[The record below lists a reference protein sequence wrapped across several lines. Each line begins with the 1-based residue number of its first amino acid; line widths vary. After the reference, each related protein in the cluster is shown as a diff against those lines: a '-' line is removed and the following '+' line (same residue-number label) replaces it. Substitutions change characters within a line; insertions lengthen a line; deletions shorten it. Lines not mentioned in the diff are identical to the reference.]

1 MALSGS
7 FQNLPV
13 SGFGL
18 YCTWSAVQS
27 VTGNYSDVTLNVY
40 LKYYTLEVGSRA
52 DSTISINGTSETYT
66 APAITDYSSGSH
78 TKLLKTKTV
87 RVNHNADG
95 TKSGVALSAY
105 WRFSGTYS
113 GTPISSITASTTI
126 TLDTIDR
133 TAPTVSLTTSNVTAN
148 GVTLSA
154 TSSATADIWQYSTDN
169 GSTWTQFSTTA
180 GTSASKALTGLSPNT
195 TYYIKVRARKK
206 SNQVYGTS
214 SAATVKTL
222 GGAVVNSAT
231 QVTADAATVTLKVN
245 VTVYDASYDYT
256 LTLKN
261 GSTTIISIGGL
272 TWSKGTADRTVN
284 LTASERTTLLTAMA
298 NMKSFTGTFAVT
310 TYSGGSTQIGSTS
323 SKTATV
329 TTTAADSAPTLSGFT
344 YADSYATTTA
354 ITGNDQ
360 LFIQSHSKLTVTPG
374 TATAKN
380 QASIANYTAT
390 CNGVSV
396 SNTTGAA
403 LTVGAVSKS
412 GTVAVV
418 LTVTDSRGY
427 TASVT
432 KNITVIAYAAPKVN
446 SLTLRRTNDI
456 EAEMQLVF
464 NGTISAITVDSV
476 QKNSLLYCRY
486 RYKATSATSWSSY
499 VSILSAVTQS
509 GTSFSYSNLELRSL
523 ASDQSWDVHIQIRDQ
538 LNSLSSL
545 DLYYV
550 IPQGTPLVALRKQKV
565 GINTPNPAA
574 ALDVVGDAK
583 VSGTLTAATLSGSLA
598 PSKLSSAV
606 PISKGG
612 TGATTAAAARTNLA
626 VLPLSGGTM
635 TGQIL
640 KAGAG
645 SSFINGRANALIR
658 TNSNSAASSFF
669 SIASVKTPSGAW
681 DIGVL
686 GESLYFV
693 YGTDA
698 NFDGGTNT
706 TVNRYINTSGNFNGK
721 AANVTGTVALANGGT
736 GGTTAAAAR
745 TNLGIAATSLYSG
758 SLTGTNSCTFNYGNY
773 SFYVILGQPTS
784 GSSKISVTIPKG
796 LITTSDTKFQFA
808 DEQNYCSFNIK
819 YSGST
824 VTLTRSAGSGVIT
837 NVYGIN

>member
-13 SGFGL
+13 NNFGL
-18 YCTWSAVQS
+18 YCTWSATQS
-27 VTGNYSDVTLNVY
+27 ITGNYSDVTLNVY
-40 LKYYTLEVGSRA
+40 LKYYTLEVGSRS
-52 DSTISINGTSETYT
+52 DSTISINGTTETYT
-66 APAITDYSSGSH
+66 APAITDYSSGQH
-78 TKLLKTKTV
+78 TVLLKSKTV

-113 GTPISSITASTTI
+113 GQSISSITASTTI

-133 TAPTVSLTTSNVTAN
+133 TAPTVSLSTSSITAS
-148 GVTLSA
+148 GVTISA
-154 TSSATADIWQYSTDN
+154 TSSATADIWQYSIDN

-180 GTSASKALTGLSPNT
+180 GTSASKAITGLSPNT
-195 TYYIKVRARKK
+195 TYYIKVKARKK

-222 GGAVVNSAT
+222 GGAVVNSVN
-231 QVTADAATVTLKVN
+231 QVTADAATVSIKLN
-245 VTVYDASYDYT
+245 VTVYDASYSYT
-256 LTLKN
+256 LELKN
-261 GSTTIISIGGL
+261 GSTSILSVGGL
-272 TWSKGTADRTVN
+272 TWSKGTADRTVT
-284 LTASERTTLLTAMA
+284 LTAANRTTLLTAMA
-298 NMKSFTGTFAVT
+298 SLKSFTGTFAVT
-310 TYSGGSTQIGSTS
+310 TYSGSTQIGSVS
-323 SKTATV
+323 SKTATI
-329 TTTAADSAPTLSGFT
+329 TTTAANSGPTLSGFT

-354 ITGNDQ
+354 ITENDQ
-360 LFIQSHSKLTVTPG
+360 LFIQGYSKLTVTPG
-374 TATAKN
+374 TATPKN
-380 QASIANYTAT
+380 QATIANYTAT

-396 SNTTGAA
+396 SNTTGDA
-403 LTVGAVSKS
+403 LTVGTVSKS

-418 LTVTDSRGY
+418 LTITDSRGY

-432 KNITVIAYAAPKVN
+432 KNITVLAYAKPKVN

-464 NGTISAITVDSV
+464 NGSISAITVDSV
-476 QKNSLLYCRY
+476 EKNSLLYVRY
-486 RYKATSATSWSSY
+486 RYKATSASSYSSY

-523 ASDQSWDVHIQIRDQ
+523 AADQSWDVHIQIRDQ

-565 GINTPNPAA
+565 GINTPTPEA

-583 VSGTLTAATLSGSLA
+583 VSGTLTATTLSGALA

-626 VLPLSGGTM
+626 VLPLAGGTM
-635 TGQIL
+635 TGQIK
-640 KAGAG
+640 KAGVG
-645 SSFINGRANALIR
+645 SSYINGRNNAMIR
-658 TNSNSAASSFF
+658 TTSNGSASQFF
-669 SIASVKTPSGAW
+669 SAVSVKTPSGAW

-698 NFDGGTNT
+698 NYDAGTNT
-706 TVNRYINTSGNFNGK
+706 TVGRYINSSGNFNGK

-758 SLTGTNSCTFNYGNY
+758 TLTGTNSCTFNYGNY
-773 SFYVILGQPTS
+773 NFYIIVGLPTT
-784 GSSKISVTIPKG
+784 SSARIGLVVPKA
-796 LITTSDTKFQFA
+796 LLTTSDVKYQIA
-808 DEQNYCSFNIK
+808 DDANYCSFYLK

-824 VTLTRSAGSGVIT
+824 VTMTRYGGSGQIIS
-837 NVYGIN
+837 VYGVN

>member
-13 SGFGL
+13 NNFGL
-18 YCTWSAVQS
+18 YCTWSATQS
-27 VTGNYSDVTLNVY
+27 VTGNYSDVTLNIY
-40 LKYYTLEVGSRA
+40 LKYYTLEVGSRS
-52 DSTISINGTSETYT
+52 DSTISINGTTETYT
-66 APAITDYSSGSH
+66 APAITDYSSGQH

-95 TKSGVALSAY
+95 TKSGVVLSAY

-113 GTPISSITASTTI
+113 GQSISSITATATV

-133 TAPTVSLTTSNVTAN
+133 TSPTVSLSTSSITAS
-148 GVTLSA
+148 GVTISA
-154 TSSATADIWQYSTDN
+154 TSSATADIWQYSIDN

-180 GTSASKALTGLSPNT
+180 GTSASKAITGLSPNT
-195 TYYIKVRARKK
+195 TYYIKVKARKK

-222 GGAVVNSAT
+222 GGAVVNSVN
-231 QVTADAATVTLKVN
+231 QVTADAATVSIKLN
-245 VTVYDASYDYT
+245 VTVYDASYAYT
-256 LTLKN
+256 LDLKN
-261 GSTTIISIGGL
+261 GSTTIVSVVGL
-272 TWSKGTADRTVN
+272 TWSKGTADRTVT
-284 LTASERTTLLTAMA
+284 LTSTERTELLTAMA

-329 TTTAADSAPTLSGFT
+329 TTTAANSGPTLSGFT

-360 LFIQSHSKLTVTPG
+360 LFIQGHSKLTVTPG
-374 TATAKN
+374 TATPKN
-380 QASIANYTAT
+380 QATIANYTAT

-396 SNTTGAA
+396 SNTTGDA

-418 LTVTDSRGY
+418 LTITDSRGY

-432 KNITVIAYAAPKVN
+432 QNITVLAYAKPKVN

-464 NGTISAITVDSV
+464 NGSISAITVDSV
-476 QKNSLLYCRY
+476 QKNSLLYVRY
-486 RYKATSATSWSSY
+486 RYKATSATSYSSY

-523 ASDQSWDVHIQIRDQ
+523 AADQSWDVHIQIRDQ

-565 GINTPNPAA
+565 GINTPTPEA

-598 PSKLSSAV
+598 PAKLSSAV

-626 VLPLSGGTM
+626 VLPLAGGTL
-635 TGQIL
+635 TG
-640 KAGAG
+640 KVTSTYG
-645 SSFINGRANALIR
+645 
-658 TNSNSAASSFF
+658 
-669 SIASVKTPSGAW
+669 
-681 DIGVL
+681 DIGIVMQHGTASKDCGVSMKRTDTEVQMFVGVGTGGVNHGVYSNKL
-686 GESLYFV
+686 GKWLV
-693 YGTDA
+693 YG
-698 NFDGGTNT
+698 DGSNVYCNGTAT
-706 TVNRYINTSGNFNGK
+706 
-721 AANVTGTVALANGGT
+721 NVTGTVAIGHGGT
-736 GGTTAAAAR
+736 GATTAAAAR
-745 TNLGIAATSLYSG
+745 TNLGITCTSLYNGSLSSG
-758 SLTGTNSCTFNYGNY
+758 SITFNYGNY
-773 SFYVILGQPTS
+773 NAYLILGQP
-784 GSSKISVTIPKG
+784 GSATAIAGIVVPKG
-796 LITTSDTKFQFA
+796 MITTSDVKYQIT
-808 DEQNYCSFNIK
+808 DESYYRCFNLK

-824 VTLTRSAGSGVIT
+824 VTLTISTGSGTISRVFGLT
-837 NVYGIN
+837 

>member
-18 YCTWSAVQS
+18 YCTWSATQS

-113 GTPISSITASTTI
+113 GTPISSITASTTV

-133 TAPTVSLTTSNVTAN
+133 TAPTVSLTTSNITAN

-310 TYSGGSTQIGSTS
+310 TYTGGSTQIGSTS

-329 TTTAADSAPTLSGFT
+329 TTTAANSAPTLSGFT

-626 VLPLSGGTM
+626 VLPLAGGTM

-698 NFDGGTNT
+698 NFDAGTNT
-706 TVNRYINTSGNFNGK
+706 TVNRYINTSGNFSGK

-745 TNLGIAATSLYSG
+745 TNLGITCTSLYNGSLSSG
-758 SLTGTNSCTFNYGNY
+758 SITFNYGNY
-773 SFYVILGQPTS
+773 NAYLILGQP
-784 GSSKISVTIPKG
+784 GSATAIAGLVVPKG
-796 LITTSDTKFQFA
+796 MITTSDVKYQIT
-808 DEQNYCSFNIK
+808 DESYYRCFNLK

-824 VTLTRSAGSGVIT
+824 VTLTISTGSGTVNRVFGLT
-837 NVYGIN
+837 

>member
-13 SGFGL
+13 NNFGL
-18 YCTWSAVQS
+18 YCTWSATQS

-52 DSTISINGTSETYT
+52 DSTISINGVSETYT
-66 APAITDYSSGSH
+66 APAITDYSSGQH

-133 TAPTVSLTTSNVTAN
+133 TAPTVSLSTSSITAS
-148 GVTLSA
+148 GVTISA
-154 TSSATADIWQYSTDN
+154 TSSATADIWQYSIDY

-180 GTSASKALTGLSPNT
+180 GTSASKAITGLSPNT

-222 GGAVVNSAT
+222 GGAIVNSVN
-231 QVTADAATVTLKVN
+231 QVTADAATISIKLN
-245 VTVYDASYDYT
+245 VTVYDASYAYT
-256 LTLKN
+256 LALKN
-261 GSTTIISIGGL
+261 GSTTIVSVDGL
-272 TWSKGTADRTVN
+272 TWSKGTADRTVV
-284 LTASERTTLLTAMA
+284 LTSSERTELLTAMA

-310 TYSGGSTQIGSTS
+310 TYNGSTQIGSVS

-329 TTTAADSAPTLSGFT
+329 TTTAANSGPTLSGFT
-344 YADSYATTTA
+344 FADSYATTTA

-360 LFIQSHSKLTVTPG
+360 LFIQGHSKLTVTPG
-374 TATAKN
+374 TATPKN
-380 QASIANYTAT
+380 QATITNYTAT

-418 LTVTDSRGY
+418 LTITDSRGY
-427 TASVT
+427 TASVS
-432 KNITVIAYAAPKVN
+432 KNITVLAYAKPKVN

-464 NGTISAITVDSV
+464 NGSISAITVDSV
-476 QKNSLLYCRY
+476 QKNSLLYVRY
-486 RYKATSATSWSSY
+486 RYKATSATSYSSY

-565 GINTPNPAA
+565 GINTPTPEA

-583 VSGTLTAATLSGSLA
+583 VSGTLTATTLSGALA

-626 VLPLSGGTM
+626 VLPLAGGTL
-635 TGQIL
+635 TG
-640 KAGAG
+640 KVTSTYG
-645 SSFINGRANALIR
+645 
-658 TNSNSAASSFF
+658 
-669 SIASVKTPSGAW
+669 
-681 DIGVL
+681 DIGIVMQHGTASKDCGVSMKRTDTEVQMFVGVGTGGVNHGVYSNKL
-686 GESLYFV
+686 GKWLIYGN
-693 YGTDA
+693 GTDVIC
-698 NFDGGTNT
+698 NGTAT
-706 TVNRYINTSGNFNGK
+706 
-721 AANVTGTVALANGGT
+721 NVTGTVAIGHGGT
-736 GGTTAAAAR
+736 GATTAAAAR
-745 TNLGIAATSLYSG
+745 TNLGITCTSLYNGSLSSG
-758 SLTGTNSCTFNYGNY
+758 SITFNYGNY
-773 SFYVILGQPTS
+773 NAYLILGQP
-784 GSSKISVTIPKG
+784 GSATAIAGIVVPKG
-796 LITTSDTKFQFA
+796 MITTSDVKYQIT
-808 DEQNYCSFNIK
+808 DESYYRCFNLK

-824 VTLTRSAGSGVIT
+824 VTLTISTGSGTISRVFGLT
-837 NVYGIN
+837 

>member
-13 SGFGL
+13 NNFGL
-18 YCTWSAVQS
+18 YCTWSATQS

-66 APAITDYSSGSH
+66 APAINDYSSGQH

-133 TAPTVSLTTSNVTAN
+133 AAPTVSLSTSSITAS
-148 GVTLSA
+148 GVTISA

-180 GTSASKALTGLSPNT
+180 GTSASKAITGLSPNT
-195 TYYIKVRARKK
+195 TYYIKVRVRKK

-222 GGAVVNSAT
+222 GGAVVNSVTAL
-231 QVTADAATVTLKVN
+231 TADAATVKVVIN
-245 VTVYDASYDYT
+245 VTVYEASYTNT
-256 LTLKN
+256 LVIKN
-261 GSTTIISIGGL
+261 GSTAYLTISGL
-272 TWSKGTADRTVN
+272 SWSKGTADRTVT
-284 LTASERTTLLTAMA
+284 LTAAQRTTLLTAMSTI
-298 NMKSFTGTFAVT
+298 KSFTGTFAVSS
-310 TYSGGSTQIGSTS
+310 YSGSTQIGSTS

-329 TTTAADSAPTLSGFT
+329 STTAANSGPTLSGFT
-344 YADSYATTTA
+344 FADSYATTTA

-360 LFIQSHSKLTVTPG
+360 LFIQGYSKLTVTPG

-380 QASIANYTAT
+380 NATITNYTAT

-396 SNTTGAA
+396 SNTTGDA
-403 LTVGAVSKS
+403 LTVGVVSKS

-427 TASVT
+427 TASVS
-432 KNITVIAYAAPKVN
+432 KNITVLAYAKPKVS

-464 NGTISAITVDSV
+464 NGSISAITVDSV
-476 QKNSLLYCRY
+476 QKNSLLYVRY
-486 RYKATSATSWSSY
+486 RYKATSATSYSSY

-550 IPQGTPLVALRKQKV
+550 IPQGTPLVALRKKMV
-565 GINTPNPAA
+565 GINTPTPAA

-583 VSGTLTAATLSGSLA
+583 VSGTLTATTLSGALA
-598 PSKLSSAV
+598 PAKLSAAV

-626 VLPLSGGTM
+626 VLPLAGGTVTGQVKSTYANAGGFLIEHGTANKDACFRATRSDTGVSVYMGVGSGGTNH
-635 TGQIL
+635 GVYSYKLGKWIVY
-640 KAGAG
+640 ADG
-645 SSFINGRANALIR
+645 SNIYCNGTA
-658 TNSNSAASSFF
+658 T
-669 SIASVKTPSGAW
+669 
-681 DIGVL
+681 
-686 GESLYFV
+686 
-693 YGTDA
+693 
-698 NFDGGTNT
+698 
-706 TVNRYINTSGNFNGK
+706 
-721 AANVTGTVALANGGT
+721 NVTGTVAIGHGGT
-736 GGTTAAAAR
+736 GATTAAAAR
-745 TNLGIAATSLYSG
+745 TNLGITCTSLYNGSLSSG
-758 SLTGTNSCTFNYGNY
+758 SITFNYGNY
-773 SFYVILGQPTS
+773 NAYLILGQP
-784 GSSKISVTIPKG
+784 GSATAIAGIVVPKG
-796 LITTSDTKFQFA
+796 MITTSDVKYQIT
-808 DEQNYCSFNIK
+808 DESYYRCFNLK

-824 VTLTRSAGSGVIT
+824 VTLTISTGSGTISRVFGLT
-837 NVYGIN
+837 

>member
-66 APAITDYSSGSH
+66 APAINDYSSGSH

-113 GTPISSITASTTI
+113 GTPISSITASTTV

-133 TAPTVSLTTSNVTAN
+133 TAPTVSLTTSNITAN

-329 TTTAADSAPTLSGFT
+329 TTTAANSAPTLSGFT

-412 GTVAVV
+412 GTVVVV

-626 VLPLSGGTM
+626 VLPLAGGTM

-645 SSFINGRANALIR
+645 SSFINGRSNALIR

-698 NFDGGTNT
+698 NFDAGTNT
-706 TVNRYINTSGNFNGK
+706 TVNRYINTSGNFSGK

-745 TNLGIAATSLYSG
+745 TNLGITCTSLYNGSLSSG
-758 SLTGTNSCTFNYGNY
+758 SITFNYGNY
-773 SFYVILGQPTS
+773 NAYLILGQP
-784 GSSKISVTIPKG
+784 GSATAIAGIVVPKG
-796 LITTSDTKFQFA
+796 MITTSDVKYQIT
-808 DEQNYCSFNIK
+808 DESYYRCFNLK

-824 VTLTRSAGSGVIT
+824 VTLTISSGSGTISRVFGLT
-837 NVYGIN
+837 

>member
-13 SGFGL
+13 NNFGL
-18 YCTWSAVQS
+18 YCTWSATQS

-52 DSTISINGTSETYT
+52 DSTISINGVSETYT
-66 APAITDYSSGSH
+66 APAITDYSSGQH

-133 TAPTVSLTTSNVTAN
+133 TAPTVSLSTSSITAS
-148 GVTLSA
+148 GVTISA
-154 TSSATADIWQYSTDN
+154 TSSATSDIWQYSIDN

-180 GTSASKALTGLSPNT
+180 GTSASKAITGLSPNT
-195 TYYIKVRARKK
+195 TYYIKVKARKK
-206 SNQVYGTS
+206 SNQVYGIS

-222 GGAVVNSAT
+222 GGAIVNSVN
-231 QVTADAATVTLKVN
+231 QVTADAATVSIKLN
-245 VTVYDASYDYT
+245 VTVYDTSYAYT
-256 LTLKN
+256 LALKN
-261 GSTTIISIGGL
+261 GSTTIVSVDGL
-272 TWSKGTADRTVN
+272 TWSKGTADRTVV
-284 LTASERTTLLTAMA
+284 LTSSERTELLTAMA

-310 TYSGGSTQIGSTS
+310 TYNGSTQIGSVS

-329 TTTAADSAPTLSGFT
+329 TTTAANSGPTLSGFT
-344 YADSYATTTA
+344 FADSYATTTA

-360 LFIQSHSKLTVTPG
+360 LFIQGHSKLTVTPG
-374 TATAKN
+374 TATPKN
-380 QASIANYTAT
+380 QATITNYTAT

-396 SNTTGAA
+396 SNTTGTA
-403 LTVGAVSKS
+403 LTVGPVSKS

-418 LTVTDSRGY
+418 LTITDSRGY

-432 KNITVIAYAAPKVN
+432 QNITVLAYAKPKVN

-464 NGTISAITVDSV
+464 NGSISAITVDSV
-476 QKNSLLYCRY
+476 QKNSLLYVRY
-486 RYKATSATSWSSY
+486 RYKATSATSYSSY

-565 GINTPNPAA
+565 GINTPTPEA

-583 VSGTLTAATLSGSLA
+583 VSGTLTATTLSGALA

-626 VLPLSGGTM
+626 VLPLAGGTL
-635 TGQIL
+635 TG
-640 KAGAG
+640 KVTSTYG
-645 SSFINGRANALIR
+645 
-658 TNSNSAASSFF
+658 
-669 SIASVKTPSGAW
+669 
-681 DIGVL
+681 DIGIVMQHGTASKDCGVSMKRTDTEVQMFVGVGTGGVNHGVYSNKL
-686 GESLYFV
+686 GKWLIYGN
-693 YGTDA
+693 GTDVIC
-698 NFDGGTNT
+698 NGTAT
-706 TVNRYINTSGNFNGK
+706 
-721 AANVTGTVALANGGT
+721 NVTGTVAIGHGGT
-736 GGTTAAAAR
+736 GATTAAAAR
-745 TNLGIAATSLYSG
+745 TNLGITCTSLYNGSLSSG
-758 SLTGTNSCTFNYGNY
+758 SITFNYGNY
-773 SFYVILGQPTS
+773 NAYLILGQP
-784 GSSKISVTIPKG
+784 GSATAIAGIVVPKG
-796 LITTSDTKFQFA
+796 MITTSDVKYQIT
-808 DEQNYCSFNIK
+808 DESYYRCFNLK

-824 VTLTRSAGSGVIT
+824 VTLTISTGSGTISRVFGLT
-837 NVYGIN
+837 

>member
-13 SGFGL
+13 NNFGL
-18 YCTWSAVQS
+18 YCTWSATQS

-66 APAITDYSSGSH
+66 APAINDYSSGQH

-133 TAPTVSLTTSNVTAN
+133 AAPTVSLSTSSITAS
-148 GVTLSA
+148 GVTISA

-180 GTSASKALTGLSPNT
+180 GTSASKAITGLSPNT

-222 GGAVVNSAT
+222 GGAVVNSVTAL
-231 QVTADAATVTLKVN
+231 TADAATVKVVIN
-245 VTVYDASYDYT
+245 VTVYEASYTNT
-256 LTLKN
+256 LVIKN
-261 GSTTIISIGGL
+261 GSTAYLTISGL
-272 TWSKGTADRTVN
+272 SWSKGTADRTVT
-284 LTASERTTLLTAMA
+284 LTAAQRTTLLTAMSTI
-298 NMKSFTGTFAVT
+298 KSFTGTFAVSS
-310 TYSGGSTQIGSTS
+310 YSGSTQIGSTS

-329 TTTAADSAPTLSGFT
+329 STTAANSGPTLSGFT
-344 YADSYATTTA
+344 FADSYATTTA

-360 LFIQSHSKLTVTPG
+360 LFIQGYSKLTVTPG

-380 QASIANYTAT
+380 NATITNYTAT

-396 SNTTGAA
+396 SNTTGDA
-403 LTVGAVSKS
+403 LTVGVVSKS

-427 TASVT
+427 TASVS
-432 KNITVIAYAAPKVN
+432 KNITVLAYAKPKVS

-464 NGTISAITVDSV
+464 NGSISAITVDSV
-476 QKNSLLYCRY
+476 QKNSLLYVRY
-486 RYKATSATSWSSY
+486 RYKATSATSYSSY

-509 GTSFSYSNLELRSL
+509 GTSFSYSNLELRTL

-550 IPQGTPLVALRKQKV
+550 IPQGTPLVALRKKMV
-565 GINTPNPAA
+565 GINTPTPAA

-583 VSGTLTAATLSGSLA
+583 VSGTLTATTLSGALA
-598 PSKLSSAV
+598 PAKLSAAV

-626 VLPLSGGTM
+626 VLPLAGGTVTGQVKSTYANAGGFLIEHGTANKDACFRATRSDTGVSVYMGVGSGGTNH
-635 TGQIL
+635 GVYSYKLGKWIVY
-640 KAGAG
+640 ADG
-645 SSFINGRANALIR
+645 SNIYCNGTA
-658 TNSNSAASSFF
+658 T
-669 SIASVKTPSGAW
+669 
-681 DIGVL
+681 
-686 GESLYFV
+686 
-693 YGTDA
+693 
-698 NFDGGTNT
+698 
-706 TVNRYINTSGNFNGK
+706 
-721 AANVTGTVALANGGT
+721 NVTGTVAIGHGGT
-736 GGTTAAAAR
+736 GATTAAAAR
-745 TNLGIAATSLYSG
+745 TNLGITCTSLYNGSLSSG
-758 SLTGTNSCTFNYGNY
+758 SITFNYGNY
-773 SFYVILGQPTS
+773 NAYLILGQP
-784 GSSKISVTIPKG
+784 GSATAIAGIVVPKG
-796 LITTSDTKFQFA
+796 MITTSDVKYQIT
-808 DEQNYCSFNIK
+808 DESYYRCFNLK

-824 VTLTRSAGSGVIT
+824 VTLTISTGSGTISRVFGLT
-837 NVYGIN
+837 

>member
-18 YCTWSAVQS
+18 YCTWSATQS

-113 GTPISSITASTTI
+113 GTPISSITASTTV

-133 TAPTVSLTTSNVTAN
+133 TAPTVSLTTSNITAN

-329 TTTAADSAPTLSGFT
+329 TTTAANSAPTLSGFT

-412 GTVAVV
+412 GTVVVV

-626 VLPLSGGTM
+626 VLPLAGGTL
-635 TGQIL
+635 TG
-640 KAGAG
+640 KVT
-645 SSFINGRANALIR
+645 SSYG
-658 TNSNSAASSFF
+658 
-669 SIASVKTPSGAW
+669 
-681 DIGVL
+681 DIGIVMQHGTASKDCGVSMKRTDTEVQMFVGVGTGGVNHGVYSNKL
-686 GESLYFV
+686 GKWLI
-693 YGTDA
+693 YGNDTSVIC
-698 NFDGGTNT
+698 NGTAT
-706 TVNRYINTSGNFNGK
+706 
-721 AANVTGTVALANGGT
+721 NVTGTVAIGHGGT
-736 GGTTAAAAR
+736 GATTAAAAR
-745 TNLGIAATSLYSG
+745 TNLGITCTSLYNGSLSSG
-758 SLTGTNSCTFNYGNY
+758 SITFNYGNY
-773 SFYVILGQPTS
+773 NAYLILGQP
-784 GSSKISVTIPKG
+784 GSATAIAGIVVPKG
-796 LITTSDTKFQFA
+796 MITTSDVKYQIT
-808 DEQNYCSFNIK
+808 DESYYRCFNLK

-824 VTLTRSAGSGVIT
+824 VTLTISSGSGTISRVFGLT
-837 NVYGIN
+837 

>member
-13 SGFGL
+13 NNFGL
-18 YCTWSAVQS
+18 YCTWSATQS

-52 DSTISINGTSETYT
+52 DSTISINGVSETYT
-66 APAITDYSSGSH
+66 APAISDYSSGQH

-133 TAPTVSLTTSNVTAN
+133 TAPTVSLSTSSITAS
-148 GVTLSA
+148 GVTISA
-154 TSSATADIWQYSTDN
+154 TSSATSDIWQYSIDN

-180 GTSASKALTGLSPNT
+180 GTSASKAITGLSPNT
-195 TYYIKVRARKK
+195 TYYIKVKARKK

-222 GGAVVNSAT
+222 GGAIVNSVN
-231 QVTADAATVTLKVN
+231 QVTADAATVSIKLN
-245 VTVYDASYDYT
+245 VTVYDASYAYT
-256 LTLKN
+256 LALKN
-261 GSTTIISIGGL
+261 GSTTIVSVDGL
-272 TWSKGTADRTVN
+272 TWSKGTADRTVV
-284 LTASERTTLLTAMA
+284 LTSSERTELLTAMA

-310 TYSGGSTQIGSTS
+310 TYNGSTQIGSVS

-329 TTTAADSAPTLSGFT
+329 TTTAANSGPTLSGFT
-344 YADSYATTTA
+344 FADSYATTTA

-360 LFIQSHSKLTVTPG
+360 LFIQGHSKLTVTPG
-374 TATAKN
+374 TATPKN
-380 QASIANYTAT
+380 QATITNYTAT

-403 LTVGAVSKS
+403 LTVGPVSKS

-418 LTVTDSRGY
+418 LTITDSRGY

-432 KNITVIAYAAPKVN
+432 QNITVLAYAKPKVN

-464 NGTISAITVDSV
+464 NGSISAITVDSV
-476 QKNSLLYCRY
+476 QKNSLLYVRY
-486 RYKATSATSWSSY
+486 RYKATSATSYSSY

-565 GINTPNPAA
+565 GINTPTPEA

-583 VSGTLTAATLSGSLA
+583 VSGTLTATTLSGALA

-626 VLPLSGGTM
+626 VLPLAGGTL
-635 TGQIL
+635 TG
-640 KAGAG
+640 KVTSTYG
-645 SSFINGRANALIR
+645 
-658 TNSNSAASSFF
+658 
-669 SIASVKTPSGAW
+669 
-681 DIGVL
+681 DIGIVMQHGTASKDCGVSMKRTDTEVQMFVGVGTGGVNHGVYSNKL
-686 GESLYFV
+686 GKWLIYGN
-693 YGTDA
+693 GTDVIC
-698 NFDGGTNT
+698 NGTAT
-706 TVNRYINTSGNFNGK
+706 
-721 AANVTGTVALANGGT
+721 NVTGTVAIGHGGT
-736 GGTTAAAAR
+736 GATTAAAAR
-745 TNLGIAATSLYSG
+745 TNLGITCTSLYNGSLSSG
-758 SLTGTNSCTFNYGNY
+758 SITFNYGNY
-773 SFYVILGQPTS
+773 NAYLILGQS
-784 GSSKISVTIPKG
+784 GSATAIAGIVVPKG
-796 LITTSDTKFQFA
+796 MITTSDVKYQIT
-808 DEQNYCSFNIK
+808 DESYYRCFNLK

-824 VTLTRSAGSGVIT
+824 VTLTISTGSGTISRVFGLT
-837 NVYGIN
+837 

>member
-13 SGFGL
+13 NNFGL
-18 YCTWSAVQS
+18 YCTWSATQS

-40 LKYYTLEVGSRA
+40 LKYYTLEVGSRS
-52 DSTISINGTSETYT
+52 DSTISINGTTETYT
-66 APAITDYSSGSH
+66 APAITDYSSGQH

-95 TKSGVALSAY
+95 TKSGVVLSAY

-113 GTPISSITASTTI
+113 GQSISSITATATV

-133 TAPTVSLTTSNVTAN
+133 TAPTVSLSTSSITAS
-148 GVTLSA
+148 GVTISA
-154 TSSATADIWQYSTDN
+154 TSSATADIWQYSIDN

-180 GTSASKALTGLSPNT
+180 GTSASKAITGLSPNT
-195 TYYIKVRARKK
+195 TYYIKVKARKK

-222 GGAVVNSAT
+222 GGAVVNSVN
-231 QVTADAATVTLKVN
+231 QVTADAATVSIKLN
-245 VTVYDASYDYT
+245 VTVYDASYAYT
-256 LTLKN
+256 LDLKN
-261 GSTTIISIGGL
+261 GSTTIVSVVGL
-272 TWSKGTADRTVN
+272 TWSKGTADRTVT
-284 LTASERTTLLTAMA
+284 LTSTERTELLTAMA

-329 TTTAADSAPTLSGFT
+329 TTTAANSGPTLSGFT

-360 LFIQSHSKLTVTPG
+360 LFIQGHSKLTVTPG
-374 TATAKN
+374 TATPKN
-380 QASIANYTAT
+380 QATIANYTAT

-396 SNTTGAA
+396 SNTTGDA

-418 LTVTDSRGY
+418 LTITDSRGY

-432 KNITVIAYAAPKVN
+432 KNITVLAYAKPKVN

-464 NGTISAITVDSV
+464 NGSISAITVDSV
-476 QKNSLLYCRY
+476 QKNSLLYVRY
-486 RYKATSATSWSSY
+486 RYKATSATSYSSY

-523 ASDQSWDVHIQIRDQ
+523 AADQSWDVHIQIRDQ

-565 GINTPNPAA
+565 GINTPTPEA

-598 PSKLSSAV
+598 PAKLSSAV

-626 VLPLSGGTM
+626 VLPLAGGTL
-635 TGQIL
+635 TG
-640 KAGAG
+640 KVTSTYG
-645 SSFINGRANALIR
+645 
-658 TNSNSAASSFF
+658 
-669 SIASVKTPSGAW
+669 
-681 DIGVL
+681 DIGIVMQHGTASKDCGVSMKRTDTEVQMFVGVGTGGVNHGVYSNKL
-686 GESLYFV
+686 GKWLV
-693 YGTDA
+693 YG
-698 NFDGGTNT
+698 DGSNVYCNGTAT
-706 TVNRYINTSGNFNGK
+706 
-721 AANVTGTVALANGGT
+721 NVTGTVAIGHGGT
-736 GGTTAAAAR
+736 GATSAAAAR
-745 TNLGIAATSLYSG
+745 TNLGITCTSLYNGSLSSG
-758 SLTGTNSCTFNYGNY
+758 SITFNYGNY
-773 SFYVILGQPTS
+773 NAYLILGQP
-784 GSSKISVTIPKG
+784 GSATAIAGIVVPKG
-796 LITTSDTKFQFA
+796 MITTSDVKYQIT
-808 DEQNYCSFNIK
+808 DESYYRCFNLK

-824 VTLTRSAGSGVIT
+824 VTLTISTGSGTISRVFGLT
-837 NVYGIN
+837 

>member
-13 SGFGL
+13 NNFGL
-18 YCTWSAVQS
+18 YCTWSATQS

-66 APAITDYSSGSH
+66 APAINDYSSGQH

-133 TAPTVSLTTSNVTAN
+133 AAPTVSLSTSGITAS
-148 GVTLSA
+148 GVTISA

-180 GTSASKALTGLSPNT
+180 GTSASKAITGLSPNT

-222 GGAVVNSAT
+222 GGAVVNSVTAL
-231 QVTADAATVTLKVN
+231 TADAATVKVVIN
-245 VTVYDASYDYT
+245 VTVYEASYTNT
-256 LTLKN
+256 LVIKN
-261 GSTTIISIGGL
+261 GSTAYLTISGL
-272 TWSKGTADRTVN
+272 SWSKGTADRTVT
-284 LTASERTTLLTAMA
+284 LTAAQRTTLLTAMA
-298 NMKSFTGTFAVT
+298 SIKSFTGTFAVSS
-310 TYSGGSTQIGSTS
+310 YSGSTQIGSTS

-329 TTTAADSAPTLSGFT
+329 STTAANSGPTLSGFT
-344 YADSYATTTA
+344 FADSYATTTA

-360 LFIQSHSKLTVTPG
+360 LFIQGYSKLTVTPG

-380 QASIANYTAT
+380 NATITNYTAT

-396 SNTTGAA
+396 SNTTGEA
-403 LTVGAVSKS
+403 LTVGVVSKS

-427 TASVT
+427 TASVS
-432 KNITVIAYAAPKVN
+432 KNITVLAYAKPKVS

-464 NGTISAITVDSV
+464 NGSISAITVDSV
-476 QKNSLLYCRY
+476 QKNSLLYVRY
-486 RYKATSATSWSSY
+486 RYKATSATSYSSY

-565 GINTPNPAA
+565 GINTPTPEA

-583 VSGTLTAATLSGSLA
+583 VSGTLTATTLSGALA
-598 PSKLSSAV
+598 PAKLSAAV

-626 VLPLSGGTM
+626 VLPLAGGTVTGQVKSTYANAGGFLIEHGTANKDACFRATRSDTGVSVYMGVGSGGTNH
-635 TGQIL
+635 GVYSYKLGKWIVY
-640 KAGAG
+640 ADG
-645 SSFINGRANALIR
+645 SNIYCNGTA
-658 TNSNSAASSFF
+658 T
-669 SIASVKTPSGAW
+669 
-681 DIGVL
+681 
-686 GESLYFV
+686 
-693 YGTDA
+693 
-698 NFDGGTNT
+698 
-706 TVNRYINTSGNFNGK
+706 
-721 AANVTGTVALANGGT
+721 NVTGTVAIGHGGT
-736 GGTTAAAAR
+736 GATTAAAAR
-745 TNLGIAATSLYSG
+745 TNLGITCTSLYNGSLSSG
-758 SLTGTNSCTFNYGNY
+758 SITFNYGNY
-773 SFYVILGQPTS
+773 NAYLILGQP
-784 GSSKISVTIPKG
+784 GSATAIAGIVVPKG
-796 LITTSDTKFQFA
+796 MITTSDVKYQIT
-808 DEQNYCSFNIK
+808 DESYYRCFNLK

-824 VTLTRSAGSGVIT
+824 VTLTISTGSGTISRVFGLT
-837 NVYGIN
+837 

>member
-13 SGFGL
+13 NNFGL
-18 YCTWSAVQS
+18 YCTWSATQS

-66 APAITDYSSGSH
+66 APAITDYSSGQH

-133 TAPTVSLTTSNVTAN
+133 AAPTVSLSTSSITAS
-148 GVTLSA
+148 GVTISA

-180 GTSASKALTGLSPNT
+180 GTSASKAVTGLSPNT

-222 GGAVVNSAT
+222 GGAVVNSVTAL
-231 QVTADAATVTLKVN
+231 TADAATVKVVIN
-245 VTVYDASYDYT
+245 ATVYEASYTNT
-256 LTLKN
+256 LVIKN
-261 GSTTIISIGGL
+261 GSTDYLTISGL
-272 TWSKGTADRTVN
+272 SWTKGTADRTVT
-284 LTASERTTLLTAMA
+284 LTAAQRTTLLTAMSTI
-298 NMKSFTGTFAVT
+298 KSFTGTFAVSS
-310 TYSGGSTQIGSTS
+310 YSGSTQIGSTS

-329 TTTAADSAPTLSGFT
+329 STTAANSGPTLSGFT
-344 YADSYATTTA
+344 FADSYATTTA

-360 LFIQSHSKLTVTPG
+360 LFIQGYSKLTVTPG
-374 TATAKN
+374 TATPKN
-380 QASIANYTAT
+380 NATITNYTAT

-396 SNTTGAA
+396 SNTTGDA
-403 LTVGAVSKS
+403 LTVGVVSKS

-418 LTVTDSRGY
+418 LTATDSRGY
-427 TASVT
+427 TASVS
-432 KNITVIAYAAPKVN
+432 KNITVLAYAKPKVN

-464 NGTISAITVDSV
+464 NGSISAITVDSV
-476 QKNSLLYCRY
+476 QKNSLLYVRY
-486 RYKATSATSWSSY
+486 RYKATSATSYSSY

-523 ASDQSWDVHIQIRDQ
+523 AADQSWDVHIQIRDQ

-550 IPQGTPLVALRKQKV
+550 IPQGTPLVALRKKMV
-565 GINTPNPAA
+565 GINTPTPEA

-583 VSGTLTAATLSGSLA
+583 VSGTLTATTLSGALA
-598 PSKLSSAV
+598 PAKLSAAV

-612 TGATTAAAARTNLA
+612 TGATTAATARTNLA
-626 VLPLSGGTM
+626 VLPLAGGTM
-635 TGQIL
+635 TGQIQ

-645 SSFINGRANALIR
+645 KTYIQGRTGAIIR
-658 TNSNSAASSFF
+658 MTSNSSASSFF
-669 SIASVKTPSGAW
+669 SAVSIKTPSGAW
-681 DIGVL
+681 DIGAL

-698 NFDGGTNT
+698 NFDANTNT
-706 TVNRYINTSGNFNGK
+706 VLSRYINSSGNFNGK

-758 SLTGTNSCTFNYGNY
+758 SLTGTSSCTFNYGNY
-773 SFYVILGQPTS
+773 NFYVILGQPSS

-808 DEQNYCSFNIK
+808 DEQNYCSFAIK

-824 VTLTRSAGSGVIT
+824 VTLTRSAGNGIIT

>member
-13 SGFGL
+13 NNFGL
-18 YCTWSAVQS
+18 YCTWSATQS
-27 VTGNYSDVTLNVY
+27 VTGNYSDVTLNIY
-40 LKYYTLEVGSRA
+40 LKYYTLEVGSRS
-52 DSTISINGTSETYT
+52 DSTISINGTTETYT
-66 APAITDYSSGSH
+66 APAITDYSSGQH

-95 TKSGVALSAY
+95 TKSGVVLSAY

-113 GTPISSITASTTI
+113 GQSISSITATATV

-133 TAPTVSLTTSNVTAN
+133 TSPTVSLSTSSITAS
-148 GVTLSA
+148 GVTISA
-154 TSSATADIWQYSTDN
+154 TSSATADIWQYSIDN

-180 GTSASKALTGLSPNT
+180 GTSASKAITGLSPNT
-195 TYYIKVRARKK
+195 TYYIKVKARKK

-222 GGAVVNSAT
+222 GGAVVNSVN
-231 QVTADAATVTLKVN
+231 QVTADAATVSIKLN
-245 VTVYDASYDYT
+245 VTVYDASYAYT
-256 LTLKN
+256 LDLKN
-261 GSTTIISIGGL
+261 GSTTIVSVVGL
-272 TWSKGTADRTVN
+272 TWSKGTADRTVT
-284 LTASERTTLLTAMA
+284 LTSTERTELLTAMA

-329 TTTAADSAPTLSGFT
+329 TTTAANSGPTLSGFT

-360 LFIQSHSKLTVTPG
+360 LFIQGHSKLTVTPG
-374 TATAKN
+374 TATPKN
-380 QASIANYTAT
+380 QATIANYTAT

-396 SNTTGAA
+396 SNTTGDA

-418 LTVTDSRGY
+418 LTITDSRGY

-432 KNITVIAYAAPKVN
+432 QNITVLAYAKPKVN

-464 NGTISAITVDSV
+464 NGSISAITVDSV
-476 QKNSLLYCRY
+476 QKNSLLYVRY
-486 RYKATSATSWSSY
+486 RYKATSATSYSSY

-523 ASDQSWDVHIQIRDQ
+523 AADQSWDVHIQIRDQ

-565 GINTPNPAA
+565 GINTPTPEA

-598 PSKLSSAV
+598 PAKLSSAV

-626 VLPLSGGTM
+626 VLPLAGGTL
-635 TGQIL
+635 TG
-640 KAGAG
+640 KVTSTYG
-645 SSFINGRANALIR
+645 
-658 TNSNSAASSFF
+658 
-669 SIASVKTPSGAW
+669 
-681 DIGVL
+681 DIGIVMQHGTASKDCGVSMKRTDTEVQMFVGVGTGGVNHGVYSNKL
-686 GESLYFV
+686 GKWLV
-693 YGTDA
+693 YG
-698 NFDGGTNT
+698 DGSNVYCNGTAT
-706 TVNRYINTSGNFNGK
+706 
-721 AANVTGTVALANGGT
+721 NVTGTVAIGHGGT
-736 GGTTAAAAR
+736 GATTAAAAR
-745 TNLGIAATSLYSG
+745 TNLGITCTSLYNGSLSSG
-758 SLTGTNSCTFNYGNY
+758 SITFNYGNY
-773 SFYVILGQPTS
+773 NAYLILGQP
-784 GSSKISVTIPKG
+784 GSATAIAGIVVPKG
-796 LITTSDTKFQFA
+796 MITTSDVKYQIT
-808 DEQNYCSFNIK
+808 DESYYRCFNLK

-824 VTLTRSAGSGVIT
+824 VTLTISTGSGTISRVF
-837 NVYGIN
+837 GLRH

>member
-18 YCTWSAVQS
+18 YCTWSATQS

-113 GTPISSITASTTI
+113 GTPISSITASTTV

-133 TAPTVSLTTSNVTAN
+133 TAPTVSLTTSNITAN

-261 GSTTIISIGGL
+261 GSKTIISIGGL

-329 TTTAADSAPTLSGFT
+329 TTTAANSAPTLSGFT

-565 GINTPNPAA
+565 GINTPSPSA

-626 VLPLSGGTM
+626 VLPLAGGTM

-698 NFDGGTNT
+698 NFDAGTNT
-706 TVNRYINTSGNFNGK
+706 TVNRYINTSGNFSGK

-745 TNLGIAATSLYSG
+745 TNLGITCTSLYNGSLSSG
-758 SLTGTNSCTFNYGNY
+758 SITFNYGNY
-773 SFYVILGQPTS
+773 NAYLILGQP
-784 GSSKISVTIPKG
+784 GSATAIAGLVVPKG
-796 LITTSDTKFQFA
+796 MITTSDVKYQIT
-808 DEQNYCSFNIK
+808 DESYYRCFNLK

-824 VTLTRSAGSGVIT
+824 VTLTISTGSGTVNRVFGLT
-837 NVYGIN
+837 

>member
-13 SGFGL
+13 NNFGL
-18 YCTWSAVQS
+18 YCTWSATQS

-52 DSTISINGTSETYT
+52 DSTISINGVSETYT
-66 APAITDYSSGSH
+66 APAISDYSSGQH

-133 TAPTVSLTTSNVTAN
+133 TAPTVSLSTSSITAS
-148 GVTLSA
+148 GVTISA
-154 TSSATADIWQYSTDN
+154 TSSATSDIWQYSIDN

-180 GTSASKALTGLSPNT
+180 GTSASKAITGLSPNT

-222 GGAVVNSAT
+222 GGAIVNSVN
-231 QVTADAATVTLKVN
+231 QVTADAATVSIKLN
-245 VTVYDASYDYT
+245 VTVYEASYSYT
-256 LTLKN
+256 LELKN
-261 GSTTIISIGGL
+261 GSTSILSVGGL
-272 TWSKGTADRTVN
+272 TWSKGTADRTVT
-284 LTASERTTLLTAMA
+284 LTAANRTTLLTAMA
-298 NMKSFTGTFAVT
+298 SLKSFTGTFAVT
-310 TYSGGSTQIGSTS
+310 TYNGSTQIGSVS

-329 TTTAADSAPTLSGFT
+329 TTTAATSGPTLSGFT
-344 YADSYATTTA
+344 CADSYATTTA

-360 LFIQSHSKLTVTPG
+360 LFIQGHSKLTVTPG
-374 TATAKN
+374 TATPKN
-380 QASIANYTAT
+380 QATIANYTAT

-396 SNTTGAA
+396 SNTTGDA

-418 LTVTDSRGY
+418 LTITDSRGY

-432 KNITVIAYAAPKVN
+432 QNITVLAYAKPKVN
-446 SLTLRRTNDI
+446 ALTLRRTNDI

-464 NGTISAITVDSV
+464 NGSISAITVDSV
-476 QKNSLLYCRY
+476 QKNSLLYVRY
-486 RYKATSATSWSSY
+486 RYKATSATSYSSY

-523 ASDQSWDVHIQIRDQ
+523 AADQSWDVHIQIRDQ

-565 GINTPNPAA
+565 GINTPTPEA

-598 PSKLSSAV
+598 PAKLSAAV

-626 VLPLSGGTM
+626 VLPLAGGTL
-635 TGQIL
+635 TG
-640 KAGAG
+640 KVTSTYG
-645 SSFINGRANALIR
+645 
-658 TNSNSAASSFF
+658 
-669 SIASVKTPSGAW
+669 
-681 DIGVL
+681 DIGIVMQHGTASKDCGVSMKRTDTEVQMFVGVGTGGVNHGVYSNKL
-686 GESLYFV
+686 GKWLIYGN
-693 YGTDA
+693 GTDVIC
-698 NFDGGTNT
+698 NGTAT
-706 TVNRYINTSGNFNGK
+706 
-721 AANVTGTVALANGGT
+721 NVTGTVAIGHGGT
-736 GGTTAAAAR
+736 GATTAAAAR
-745 TNLGIAATSLYSG
+745 TNLGITCTSLYNGSLSSG
-758 SLTGTNSCTFNYGNY
+758 SITFNYGNY
-773 SFYVILGQPTS
+773 NAYLILGQP
-784 GSSKISVTIPKG
+784 GSATAIAGIVVPKG
-796 LITTSDTKFQFA
+796 MITTSDVKYQIT
-808 DEQNYCSFNIK
+808 DESYYRCFNLK

-824 VTLTRSAGSGVIT
+824 VTLTISTGSGTISRVFGLT
-837 NVYGIN
+837 

>member
-13 SGFGL
+13 NNFGL
-18 YCTWSAVQS
+18 YCTWSATQS

-66 APAITDYSSGSH
+66 APAINDYSSGQH

-133 TAPTVSLTTSNVTAN
+133 AAPTVSLSTSGITAS
-148 GVTLSA
+148 GVTISA

-180 GTSASKALTGLSPNT
+180 GTSASKAITGLSPNT

-222 GGAVVNSAT
+222 GGAVVNSVTAL
-231 QVTADAATVTLKVN
+231 TADAATVKVVIN
-245 VTVYDASYDYT
+245 VTVYEANYT
-256 LTLKN
+256 NTLVIKN
-261 GSTTIISIGGL
+261 GSTAYLTISGL
-272 TWSKGTADRTVN
+272 SWSKGTADRTVT
-284 LTASERTTLLTAMA
+284 LTAAQRTTLLTAMSTI
-298 NMKSFTGTFAVT
+298 KSFTGTFAVSS
-310 TYSGGSTQIGSTS
+310 YSGSTQIGSTS

-329 TTTAADSAPTLSGFT
+329 STTAANSGPTLSGFT
-344 YADSYATTTA
+344 FADSYATTTA

-360 LFIQSHSKLTVTPG
+360 LFIQGYSKLTVTPG

-380 QASIANYTAT
+380 NATITNYTAT

-396 SNTTGAA
+396 SNTSGDA
-403 LTVGAVSKS
+403 LTVGVVSKS

-427 TASVT
+427 TASVS
-432 KNITVIAYAAPKVN
+432 KNITVLAYAKPKVS

-464 NGTISAITVDSV
+464 NGSISAITVDSV
-476 QKNSLLYCRY
+476 QKNSLLYVRY
-486 RYKATSATSWSSY
+486 RYKATSATSYSSY

-550 IPQGTPLVALRKQKV
+550 IPQGTPLVALRKKMV
-565 GINTPNPAA
+565 GINTPTPAA

-583 VSGTLTAATLSGSLA
+583 VSGTLTATTLSGALA
-598 PSKLSSAV
+598 PAKLSAAV

-626 VLPLSGGTM
+626 VLPLAGGTVTGQVKSTYANAGGFLIEHGTANKDACFRATRSDTGVSVYMGVGSGGTNH
-635 TGQIL
+635 GVYSYKLGKWIVY
-640 KAGAG
+640 ADG
-645 SSFINGRANALIR
+645 SNIYCNGTA
-658 TNSNSAASSFF
+658 T
-669 SIASVKTPSGAW
+669 
-681 DIGVL
+681 
-686 GESLYFV
+686 
-693 YGTDA
+693 
-698 NFDGGTNT
+698 
-706 TVNRYINTSGNFNGK
+706 
-721 AANVTGTVALANGGT
+721 NVTGTVAIGHGGT
-736 GGTTAAAAR
+736 GATTAAAAR
-745 TNLGIAATSLYSG
+745 TNLGITCTSLYNGSLSSG
-758 SLTGTNSCTFNYGNY
+758 SITFNYGNY
-773 SFYVILGQPTS
+773 NAYLILGQP
-784 GSSKISVTIPKG
+784 GSATAIAGIVVPKG
-796 LITTSDTKFQFA
+796 MITTSDVKYQIT
-808 DEQNYCSFNIK
+808 DESYYRCFNLK

-824 VTLTRSAGSGVIT
+824 VTLTISTGSGTISRVFGLT
-837 NVYGIN
+837 

>member
-13 SGFGL
+13 NNFGL
-18 YCTWSAVQS
+18 YCTWSATQS
-27 VTGNYSDVTLNVY
+27 ITGNYSDVTLNVY
-40 LKYYTLEVGSRA
+40 LKYYTLEVGSRS
-52 DSTISINGTSETYT
+52 DSTISINGTTETYT
-66 APAITDYSSGSH
+66 APAITDYSSGQHS
-78 TKLLKTKTV
+78 KLLKTKTV

-133 TAPTVSLTTSNVTAN
+133 TAPTVSLSTSSITAS
-148 GVTLSA
+148 GVTISA
-154 TSSATADIWQYSTDN
+154 TSSATSDIWQYSIDN

-180 GTSASKALTGLSPNT
+180 GTSASKAITGLSPNT

-222 GGAVVNSAT
+222 GGAIVNSVN
-231 QVTADAATVTLKVN
+231 QVTADAATVSIKLN
-245 VTVYDASYDYT
+245 VTVYDASYAYT
-256 LTLKN
+256 LALKN
-261 GSTTIISIGGL
+261 GSTTIVSVDGL
-272 TWSKGTADRTVN
+272 TWSKGTADRTVV
-284 LTASERTTLLTAMA
+284 LTSSERTELLTAMA

-310 TYSGGSTQIGSTS
+310 TYNGSTQIGSVS

-329 TTTAADSAPTLSGFT
+329 TTTAANSGPTLSGFT
-344 YADSYATTTA
+344 FADSYATTTA
-354 ITGNDQ
+354 ITDNDQ
-360 LFIQSHSKLTVTPG
+360 LFIQGHSKLTVTPG
-374 TATAKN
+374 TATPKN
-380 QASIANYTAT
+380 QATITNYTAT

-418 LTVTDSRGY
+418 LTITDSRGY
-427 TASVT
+427 TASVS
-432 KNITVIAYAAPKVN
+432 KNITVLAYAKPKVN

-464 NGTISAITVDSV
+464 NGSISAITVDNV
-476 QKNSLLYCRY
+476 QKNSLLYVRY
-486 RYKATSATSWSSY
+486 RYKATSATSYSSY

-565 GINTPNPAA
+565 GINTPTPEA

-583 VSGTLTAATLSGSLA
+583 VSGTLTATTLSGALA
-598 PSKLSSAV
+598 PAKLSAAV

-626 VLPLSGGTM
+626 VLPLAGGTVTGQVKSTYANAGGFLIEHGTANKDACFRATRSDTGVSVYMGVGSGGTNH
-635 TGQIL
+635 GVYSYKLGKWIVY
-640 KAGAG
+640 ADG
-645 SSFINGRANALIR
+645 SNIYCNGTA
-658 TNSNSAASSFF
+658 T
-669 SIASVKTPSGAW
+669 
-681 DIGVL
+681 
-686 GESLYFV
+686 
-693 YGTDA
+693 
-698 NFDGGTNT
+698 
-706 TVNRYINTSGNFNGK
+706 
-721 AANVTGTVALANGGT
+721 NVTGTVAIGHGGT
-736 GGTTAAAAR
+736 GATTAAAAR
-745 TNLGIAATSLYSG
+745 TNLGITCTSLYNGSLSSG
-758 SLTGTNSCTFNYGNY
+758 SITFNYGNY
-773 SFYVILGQPTS
+773 NAYLILGQP
-784 GSSKISVTIPKG
+784 GSATAIAGIVVPKG
-796 LITTSDTKFQFA
+796 MITTSDVKYQIT
-808 DEQNYCSFNIK
+808 DESYYRCFNLK

-824 VTLTRSAGSGVIT
+824 VTLTISTGSGTISRVFGLT
-837 NVYGIN
+837 

>member
-13 SGFGL
+13 NNFGL
-18 YCTWSAVQS
+18 YCTWSATQS

-66 APAITDYSSGSH
+66 APAINDYSSGQH

-133 TAPTVSLTTSNVTAN
+133 TAPTVSLSTSSITAS
-148 GVTLSA
+148 GVTISA
-154 TSSATADIWQYSTDN
+154 TSSATSDIWQYSIDN

-180 GTSASKALTGLSPNT
+180 GTSASKAITGLSPNT
-195 TYYIKVRARKK
+195 TYYIKVKARKK
-206 SNQVYGTS
+206 SNQVYGIS

-222 GGAVVNSAT
+222 GGAIVNSVN
-231 QVTADAATVTLKVN
+231 QVTADAATVSIKLN
-245 VTVYDASYDYT
+245 VTVYDASYAYT
-256 LTLKN
+256 LALKN
-261 GSTTIISIGGL
+261 GSTTIVSVDGL
-272 TWSKGTADRTVN
+272 TWSKGTADRTVV
-284 LTASERTTLLTAMA
+284 LTSSERTELLTAMA

-310 TYSGGSTQIGSTS
+310 TYNGSTQIGSVS

-329 TTTAADSAPTLSGFT
+329 TTTAANSGPTLSGFT
-344 YADSYATTTA
+344 FADSYATTTA

-360 LFIQSHSKLTVTPG
+360 LFIQGHSKLTVTPG
-374 TATAKN
+374 TATPKN
-380 QASIANYTAT
+380 QATIANYTAT

-396 SNTTGAA
+396 SNTTGDA

-418 LTVTDSRGY
+418 LTITDSRGY

-432 KNITVIAYAAPKVN
+432 QNITVLAYAKPKVN

-464 NGTISAITVDSV
+464 NGSISAITVDSV
-476 QKNSLLYCRY
+476 QKNSLLYVRY
-486 RYKATSATSWSSY
+486 RYKATSATSYSSY

-565 GINTPNPAA
+565 GINTPTPEA

-583 VSGTLTAATLSGSLA
+583 VSGTLTATTLSGALA

-626 VLPLSGGTM
+626 VLPLAGGTL
-635 TGQIL
+635 TG
-640 KAGAG
+640 KVTSTYG
-645 SSFINGRANALIR
+645 
-658 TNSNSAASSFF
+658 
-669 SIASVKTPSGAW
+669 
-681 DIGVL
+681 DIGIVMQHGTASKDCGVSMKRTDTEVQMFVGVGTGGVNHGVYSNKL
-686 GESLYFV
+686 GKWLIYGN
-693 YGTDA
+693 GTDVIC
-698 NFDGGTNT
+698 NGTAT
-706 TVNRYINTSGNFNGK
+706 
-721 AANVTGTVALANGGT
+721 NVTGTVAIGHGGT
-736 GGTTAAAAR
+736 GATTAAAAR
-745 TNLGIAATSLYSG
+745 TNLGITCTSLYNGSLSSG
-758 SLTGTNSCTFNYGNY
+758 SITFNYGNY
-773 SFYVILGQPTS
+773 NAYLILGQP
-784 GSSKISVTIPKG
+784 GSATAIAGIVVPKG
-796 LITTSDTKFQFA
+796 MITTSDVKYQIT
-808 DEQNYCSFNIK
+808 DESYYRCFNLK

-824 VTLTRSAGSGVIT
+824 VTLTISTGSGTISRVFGLT
-837 NVYGIN
+837 

>member
-13 SGFGL
+13 NNFGL
-18 YCTWSAVQS
+18 YCTWSATQS

-52 DSTISINGTSETYT
+52 GSTISINGTSETYT
-66 APAITDYSSGSH
+66 APAINDYSSGQH

-133 TAPTVSLTTSNVTAN
+133 AAPTVSLSTSSITAS
-148 GVTLSA
+148 GVTISA

-180 GTSASKALTGLSPNT
+180 GTSASKAITGLSPNT

-222 GGAVVNSAT
+222 GGAVVNSVTAL
-231 QVTADAATVTLKVN
+231 TADAATVKVVIN
-245 VTVYDASYDYT
+245 VTVYEASYTNT
-256 LTLKN
+256 LVIKN
-261 GSTTIISIGGL
+261 GSTAYLTISGL
-272 TWSKGTADRTVN
+272 SWSKGTSDRTVT
-284 LTASERTTLLTAMA
+284 LTAAQRTTLLTAMSTI
-298 NMKSFTGTFAVT
+298 KSFTGTFAVSS
-310 TYSGGSTQIGSTS
+310 YSGSTQIGSTS

-329 TTTAADSAPTLSGFT
+329 STTAANSGPTLSGFT
-344 YADSYATTTA
+344 FADSYATTTA

-360 LFIQSHSKLTVTPG
+360 LFIQGYSKLTVTPG
-374 TATAKN
+374 TAIAKN
-380 QASIANYTAT
+380 NATITNYTAT

-396 SNTTGAA
+396 SNTTGDA
-403 LTVGAVSKS
+403 LTVGVVSKS

-427 TASVT
+427 TASVS
-432 KNITVIAYAAPKVN
+432 KNITVLAYAKPKVS

-464 NGTISAITVDSV
+464 NGSISAITVDSV
-476 QKNSLLYCRY
+476 QKNSLLYVRY
-486 RYKATSATSWSSY
+486 RYKATSATSYSSY

-550 IPQGTPLVALRKQKV
+550 IPQGTPLVALRKKMV
-565 GINTPNPAA
+565 GINTPTPAA

-583 VSGTLTAATLSGSLA
+583 VSGTLTATTLSGALA
-598 PSKLSSAV
+598 PAKLSAAV

-626 VLPLSGGTM
+626 VLPLAGGTVTGQVKSTYANAGGFLIEHGTANKDACFRATRSDTGVSVYMGVGSGGTNH
-635 TGQIL
+635 GVYSYKL
-640 KAGAG
+640 GKWLVYADG
-645 SSFINGRANALIR
+645 SNVYCNGTA
-658 TNSNSAASSFF
+658 T
-669 SIASVKTPSGAW
+669 
-681 DIGVL
+681 
-686 GESLYFV
+686 
-693 YGTDA
+693 
-698 NFDGGTNT
+698 
-706 TVNRYINTSGNFNGK
+706 
-721 AANVTGTVALANGGT
+721 NVTGTVAVAHGGT
-736 GGTTAAAAR
+736 GATTAAAAR
-745 TNLGIAATSLYSG
+745 TNLGITCTSLYNGSLSSG
-758 SLTGTNSCTFNYGNY
+758 SITFNYGNY
-773 SFYVILGQPTS
+773 NAYLILGQP
-784 GSSKISVTIPKG
+784 GSATAIAGIVVPKG
-796 LITTSDTKFQFA
+796 MLTTSDVKYQIT
-808 DEQNYCSFNIK
+808 DESYYRCFNLK
-819 YSGST
+819 YSGT
-824 VTLTRSAGSGVIT
+824 TATLTISTGSGTIKRVFGLT
-837 NVYGIN
+837 

>member
-13 SGFGL
+13 SNFGL
-18 YCTWSAVQS
+18 YCTWSATQS

-66 APAITDYSSGSH
+66 APAINDYSSGQH

-133 TAPTVSLTTSNVTAN
+133 AAPTVSLSTSSITAS
-148 GVTLSA
+148 GVTISA

-180 GTSASKALTGLSPNT
+180 GTSASKAITGLSPNT

-222 GGAVVNSAT
+222 GGAVVNSITAL
-231 QVTADAATVTLKVN
+231 TADAATVKVVIN
-245 VTVYDASYDYT
+245 VTVYEASYTNT
-256 LTLKN
+256 LVIKN
-261 GSTTIISIGGL
+261 GSTAYLTISGL
-272 TWSKGTADRTVN
+272 SWSKGTADRTVT
-284 LTASERTTLLTAMA
+284 LTAAQRTTLLTAMSTI
-298 NMKSFTGTFAVT
+298 KSFTGTFAVSS
-310 TYSGGSTQIGSTS
+310 YSGSTQIGSTS

-329 TTTAADSAPTLSGFT
+329 STTAANSGPTLSGFT
-344 YADSYATTTA
+344 FADSYATTTA

-360 LFIQSHSKLTVTPG
+360 LFIQGYSKLTVTPG

-380 QASIANYTAT
+380 NATITNYTAT

-396 SNTTGAA
+396 SNTTGDA
-403 LTVGAVSKS
+403 LTVGVVSKS

-427 TASVT
+427 TASVS
-432 KNITVIAYAAPKVN
+432 KNITVLAYAKPKVS

-464 NGTISAITVDSV
+464 NGSISAITVDSV
-476 QKNSLLYCRY
+476 QKNSLLYVRY
-486 RYKATSATSWSSY
+486 RYKATSATSYSSY

-565 GINTPNPAA
+565 GINTPTPEA

-583 VSGTLTAATLSGSLA
+583 VSGTLTATTLSGALA
-598 PSKLSSAV
+598 PAKLSAAV

-626 VLPLSGGTM
+626 VLPLAGGTVTGQVKSTYANAGGFLIEHGTANKDACFRATRSDTGVSVYMGVGSGGTNH
-635 TGQIL
+635 GVYSYKLGKWIVY
-640 KAGAG
+640 ADG
-645 SSFINGRANALIR
+645 SNIYC
-658 TNSNSAASSFF
+658 NSTA
-669 SIASVKTPSGAW
+669 T
-681 DIGVL
+681 
-686 GESLYFV
+686 
-693 YGTDA
+693 
-698 NFDGGTNT
+698 
-706 TVNRYINTSGNFNGK
+706 
-721 AANVTGTVALANGGT
+721 NVTGTVAIGHGGT
-736 GGTTAAAAR
+736 GATTAAAAR
-745 TNLGIAATSLYSG
+745 TNLGITCTSLYNGSLSSG
-758 SLTGTNSCTFNYGNY
+758 SITFNYGNY
-773 SFYVILGQPTS
+773 NAYLILGQP
-784 GSSKISVTIPKG
+784 GSATAIAGIVVPKG
-796 LITTSDTKFQFA
+796 MITTSDVKYQIT
-808 DEQNYCSFNIK
+808 DESYYRCFNLK

-824 VTLTRSAGSGVIT
+824 VTLTISTGSGTISRVFGLT
-837 NVYGIN
+837 

>member
-13 SGFGL
+13 NNFGL
-18 YCTWSAVQS
+18 YCTWSATQS

-66 APAITDYSSGSH
+66 APAINDYSSGQH

-133 TAPTVSLTTSNVTAN
+133 AAPTVSLSTSGITAS
-148 GVTLSA
+148 GVTISA

-180 GTSASKALTGLSPNT
+180 GTSASKAITGLSPNT

-222 GGAVVNSAT
+222 GGAVVNSVTAL
-231 QVTADAATVTLKVN
+231 TADAATVKVVIN
-245 VTVYDASYDYT
+245 VTVYEASYTNT
-256 LTLKN
+256 LVIKN
-261 GSTTIISIGGL
+261 GSTAYLTISGL
-272 TWSKGTADRTVN
+272 SWSKGTADRTVT
-284 LTASERTTLLTAMA
+284 LTAAQRTTLLTAMSTI
-298 NMKSFTGTFAVT
+298 KSFTGTFAVSS
-310 TYSGGSTQIGSTS
+310 YSGSTQIGSTS

-329 TTTAADSAPTLSGFT
+329 STTAANSGPTLSGFT
-344 YADSYATTTA
+344 FADSYATTTA

-360 LFIQSHSKLTVTPG
+360 LFIQGYSKLTVTPG

-380 QASIANYTAT
+380 NATITNYTAT

-396 SNTTGAA
+396 SNTSGDA
-403 LTVGAVSKS
+403 LTVGVVSKS

-427 TASVT
+427 TASVS
-432 KNITVIAYAAPKVN
+432 KNITVLAYAKPKVS

-464 NGTISAITVDSV
+464 NGSISAITVDSV
-476 QKNSLLYCRY
+476 QKNSLLYVRY
-486 RYKATSATSWSSY
+486 RYKATSATSYSSY

-550 IPQGTPLVALRKQKV
+550 IPQGTPLVALRKKMV
-565 GINTPNPAA
+565 GINTPTPAA

-583 VSGTLTAATLSGSLA
+583 VSGTLTATTLSGALA
-598 PSKLSSAV
+598 PAKLSAAV

-626 VLPLSGGTM
+626 VLPLAGGTVTGQVKSTYANAGGFLIEHGTANKDACFRATRSDTGVSVYMGVGSGGTNH
-635 TGQIL
+635 GVYSYKLGKWIVY
-640 KAGAG
+640 ADG
-645 SSFINGRANALIR
+645 SNIYCNGTA
-658 TNSNSAASSFF
+658 T
-669 SIASVKTPSGAW
+669 
-681 DIGVL
+681 
-686 GESLYFV
+686 
-693 YGTDA
+693 
-698 NFDGGTNT
+698 
-706 TVNRYINTSGNFNGK
+706 
-721 AANVTGTVALANGGT
+721 NVTGTVAIGHGGT
-736 GGTTAAAAR
+736 GATTAAAAR
-745 TNLGIAATSLYSG
+745 TNLGITCTSLYNGSLSSG
-758 SLTGTNSCTFNYGNY
+758 SITFNYGNY
-773 SFYVILGQPTS
+773 NAYLILGQP
-784 GSSKISVTIPKG
+784 GSATAIAGIVVPKG
-796 LITTSDTKFQFA
+796 MITTSDVKYQIT
-808 DEQNYCSFNIK
+808 DESYYRCFNLK

-824 VTLTRSAGSGVIT
+824 VTLTISTGSGTISRVFGLT
-837 NVYGIN
+837 

>member
-18 YCTWSAVQS
+18 YCTWSATQS

-113 GTPISSITASTTI
+113 GTPISSITASTTV

-133 TAPTVSLTTSNVTAN
+133 TAPTVSLTTSNITAN

-329 TTTAADSAPTLSGFT
+329 TTTAANSAPTLSGFT

-626 VLPLSGGTM
+626 VLPLAGGTM

-698 NFDGGTNT
+698 NFDAGTNT
-706 TVNRYINTSGNFNGK
+706 TVNRYINTSGNFSGK

-745 TNLGIAATSLYSG
+745 TNLGITCTSLYNGSLSSG
-758 SLTGTNSCTFNYGNY
+758 SITFNYGNY
-773 SFYVILGQPTS
+773 NAYLILGQP
-784 GSSKISVTIPKG
+784 GSATAIAGLVVPKG
-796 LITTSDTKFQFA
+796 MITTSDVKYQIT
-808 DEQNYCSFNIK
+808 DESYYRCFNLK

-824 VTLTRSAGSGVIT
+824 VTLTISTGSGTVNRVFGLT
-837 NVYGIN
+837 